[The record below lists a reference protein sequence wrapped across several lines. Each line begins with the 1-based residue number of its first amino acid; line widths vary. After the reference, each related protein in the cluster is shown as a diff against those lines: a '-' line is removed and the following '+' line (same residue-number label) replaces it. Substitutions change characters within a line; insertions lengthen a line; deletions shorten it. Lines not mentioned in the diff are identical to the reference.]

1 MYIRKVHG
9 LKTESWRTPANTDEQ
24 FKHKSLS
31 TTFWDLLFN
40 KLFRGLRKFHDIPI
54 TQFWIVK
61 PHVILYQMLR
71 MYLGILLSLQE

>member
-40 KLFRGLRKFHDIPI
+40 KLFRRLRKFHDIPI
-54 TQFWIVK
+54 H
-61 PHVILYQMLR
+61 PILNSKASCHT
-71 MYLGILLSLQE
+71 LSNA